1 MSITT
6 DQRLY
11 RTCVYPLAIFMGFSL
26 VLAFGGDALKWD
38 HPEAAWWQRAPEMWL
53 YPLQTLVCGWWLW
66 HVHKEM
72 QWDWAMRP
80 CLLAIPAGLLGIGL
94 WMIPYFAGWIPDEG
108 HGFMPEKVFGEGSTL
123 TLAEYALR
131 FARAAVV
138 VPFVEELFW
147 RGFLMRWCVD
157 RDFPQTVATGTHSWT
172 AYGITTLAFMLIHAP
187 ADWAGAFIYGTL
199 TYLLV
204 IYTKRITPAIVMHAV
219 ANAVMGIC
227 AIGFNLPH
235 LW

>member
-1 MSITT
+1 MHT
-6 DQRLY
+6 DSVLY
-11 RTCVYPLAIFMGFSL
+11 RTCVYPLAIFMGFTL
-26 VLAFGGDALKWD
+26 LLAFGGEAMEWD

-66 HVHKEM
+66 HVRNQI
-72 QWDWAMRP
+72 QWDWALRP
-80 CLLAIPAGLLGIGL
+80 CLAAVLLGLVGIGL
-94 WMIPYFAGWIPDEG
+94 WMIPYFTGWIPDEG
-108 HGFMPEKVFGEGSTL
+108 NGFMPDKIFGAGSAL
-123 TLAEYALR
+123 TLAEYAMR

-147 RGFLMRWCVD
+147 RGFLMRWCIN
-157 RDFPQTVATGTHSWT
+157 RDFPQTVAIGTHSWL
-172 AYGITTLAFMLIHAP
+172 AYGVTTAAFMLIHAP
-187 ADWAGAFIYGTL
+187 ADWAGAFIYGSL

-204 IYTKRITPAIVMHAV
+204 VKTKRITPAIVMHAT

-227 AIGFNLPH
+227 AIYFNLPH

>member
-1 MSITT
+1 MHT
-6 DQRLY
+6 DSVLY
-11 RTCVYPLAIFMGFSL
+11 RTCVYPLAIFMGFTL
-26 VLAFGGDALKWD
+26 LLAFGGEAMEWD

-66 HVHKEM
+66 HVRNQI
-72 QWDWAMRP
+72 QWDWALRP
-80 CLLAIPAGLLGIGL
+80 CLAAVLLGLVGIGL
-94 WMIPYFAGWIPDEG
+94 WMIPYFTGWIPDEG
-108 HGFMPEKVFGEGSTL
+108 NGFMPEKIFGAGSAL
-123 TLAEYALR
+123 TLAEYAMR

-147 RGFLMRWCVD
+147 RGFLMRWCIN
-157 RDFPQTVATGTHSWT
+157 RDFPQTVAIGTHSWL
-172 AYGITTLAFMLIHAP
+172 AYGVTTAAFMLIHAP
-187 ADWAGAFIYGTL
+187 ADWAGAFIYGSL

-204 IYTKRITPAIVMHAV
+204 VKTKRITPAIVMHAT

-227 AIGFNLPH
+227 AVCFNLPY